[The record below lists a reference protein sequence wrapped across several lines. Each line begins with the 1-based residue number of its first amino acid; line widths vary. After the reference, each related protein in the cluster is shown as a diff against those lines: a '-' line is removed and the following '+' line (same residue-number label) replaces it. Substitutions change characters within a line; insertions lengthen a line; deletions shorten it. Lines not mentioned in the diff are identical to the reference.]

1 VKRIALICTA
11 LLLIGTTQA
20 FAQAGTSVYPVQALF
35 TSEKVE
41 SSELFMKALS
51 KDGSGK
57 DRDYGI
63 EAYVKKFKQ
72 YFPHAA
78 ATINDS
84 NKYST
89 FAAFLQIPRVSLY
102 RIQKTDKL
110 VDLYLPVTVSIN
122 FANMVTGESLYSYT
136 YTYYGKFET
145 VSGRNEPGKDDPRI
159 INLYR
164 ETYNDLLDV
173 VLKQAQ
179 AGFTPSTINAKVGSE
194 WNGNYILDR
203 GMDAGMVKGDIIID
217 QHKNQLSVVHAAH
230 KYSVA
235 QSLLGAPKKDSVFS
249 KYSNESMDELKKPK
263 VMLLLN
269 GNGRS
274 HVKSSGLPDSVV
286 YQLLINALGKRASFS
301 LISVEKSYF
310 DMQRAVLDLTHL
322 KQEVTQNREVPDYF
336 MKLYFHGPFYTNTP
350 TNKSYASVDT
360 YVVQACGS
368 LYDRSGRVL
377 YASCIDEKIT
387 DEVFGDIR
395 FSNEAREE
403 ILIKNA
409 IVRIADDFA
418 QNVKFRS
425 LEFLVKR
432 AEGKNVVVEDKLNV
446 LVPGQNVT
454 LYRKVGKLSGISEDV
469 LVPIWELRVGEKGSG
484 QATLGRNL
492 MLSPRAPEPV
502 AGDVAMTSS
511 MTAAGSSGAKVLKPC
526 RKELVQDGGPAVQ
539 DVDQLLPF
547 ILSTGCKYPFYDVAG
562 LSRHVAQYND
572 GSFGF
577 KKKIEIVEVETDYC
591 VEPVVKITKVT
602 DTPSNQFT
610 STKYTLVGG
619 VRIYKKDNVVWKK
632 GSQQDITVVAAKGY
646 EKPTYEREMSKA
658 LCGLMANE
666 VVKKIEIG
674 D

>member
-1 VKRIALICTA
+1 MKIAAFICIA
-11 LLLIGTTQA
+11 FLLLGTTQA
-20 FAQAGTSVYPVQALF
+20 EAQVGTSVYPVPALF
-35 TSEKVE
+35 PSEMVKSNV
-41 SSELFMKALS
+41 LFMKALS
-51 KDGSGK
+51 QDGSVK
-57 DRDYGI
+57 DISYGI
-63 EAYVKKFKQ
+63 QTYLKKFKQ
-72 YFPHAA
+72 YFPNAA

-89 FAAFLQIPRVSLY
+89 FAAFLQIPRVSHY

-110 VDLYLPVTVSIN
+110 VDIYLPVTICIN

-145 VSGRNEPGKDDPRI
+145 VSGQNAPGVEDSRI
-159 INLYR
+159 IGLYR
-164 ETYNDLLDV
+164 ETYSELLDL

-179 AGFTPSTINAKVGSE
+179 ASFTPSTINANVGSE

-203 GMDAGMVKGDIIID
+203 GMDAGMVKGDIIVD
-217 QHKNQLSVVHAAH
+217 QHKNQLSVVHASH

-235 QSLLGAPKKDSVFS
+235 QSLLGNPKKDSVFS

-269 GNGRS
+269 GDEKS
-274 HVKSSGLPDSVV
+274 DVKTNRLPDNVI
-286 YQLLINALGKRASFS
+286 YQLFINALGKKAAFS

-310 DMQRAVLDLTHL
+310 DMQKAVIELTHL

-336 MKLYFHGPFYTNTP
+336 LKLYFHGPFYTKSP
-350 TNKSYASVDT
+350 TNKGYVSIDT
-360 YVVQACGS
+360 YDVRACGS

-377 YASCIDEKIT
+377 YASCIDEKIS
-387 DEVFGDIR
+387 DEVFGNIR
-395 FSNEAREE
+395 FTNEAREE

-409 IVRIADDFA
+409 IVRIADEFVH
-418 QNVKFRS
+418 NVKFHS
-425 LEFLVKR
+425 LEFPVKR
-432 AEGKNVVVEDKLNV
+432 LEGKNVVVEDKINV

-454 LYRKVGKLSGISEDV
+454 LYRKVGKVSGISEDV
-469 LVPIWELRVGEKGSG
+469 HVPIWELRVGVKNAG

-526 RKELVQDGGPAVQ
+526 RKELVQDGSHAVQ

-562 LSRHVAQYND
+562 LSRYVAQYND

-577 KKKIEIVEVETDYC
+577 KKKIQIVEVETDYC

-602 DTPSNQFT
+602 DTPSSQFT
-610 STKYTLVGG
+610 STKFNLVGG